1 MIGTLLISAL
11 LSGSVDGSTT
21 GQTQDVS
28 ISRHDNMSS
37 PILRIG
43 EAEIELEI
51 RAGNDSLTRRD
62 IVAWVQR
69 AAEAVAIYYG
79 RFPVERARVIVTQ
92 TTEDDHSI
100 HGTTW
105 GNVHGVQALTRMRLG
120 SEVTKSDLGA
130 DWTMTHE
137 LVHTALSSLADE
149 SHWLEEGIA
158 TYVEP
163 IARAQAGQLPVQKVW
178 EGEIHG
184 MPEGEPA
191 PGDRGL
197 NQTHSWGRTYWGG
210 AMFCLV
216 ADVEIRKAT
225 QNRKGLQDALRAIVA
240 SGSTIDT
247 QMHVQGILETGDRAT
262 GTTVLIDLYD
272 KWKNRP
278 VSVDLTELWH
288 QLGVETGPD
297 GLNFN
302 PSAPLGPI
310 RRGITEQI
318 AQ

>member
-1 MIGTLLISAL
+1 MIGILLISAL
-11 LSGSVDGSTT
+11 LSGSMDGSIR

-43 EAEIELEI
+43 GAEIELDI
-51 RAGNDSLTRRD
+51 RTGDDSLPRKD

-105 GNVHGVQALTRMRLG
+105 GDVQGVQAFTRMRLG
-120 SEVTKSDLGA
+120 SDVTKSDLDA

-137 LVHTALSSLADE
+137 LVHMALSSLPDE

-163 IARAQAGQLPVQKVW
+163 IARAQAGQLPVRQVW

-191 PGDRGL
+191 RGDRGL

-225 QNRKGLQDALRAIVA
+225 QNRKGLQDDLRAIVA
-240 SGSTIDT
+240 SGATIDT
-247 QMHVQGILETGDRAT
+247 EMPIERVLETGDRAT

-278 VSVDLTELWH
+278 VPVDLTELWN
-288 QLGVETGPD
+288 QLGVATGPD
-297 GLNFN
+297 GLNFD

-310 RRGITEQI
+310 RRAITEQI